1 MFYNQ
6 GPLHFQKLVKKEVME
21 HRKKE
26 ENQGG
31 VEIWPATPKLAG
43 SMQSCSAEEMFCSKL
58 DMESCSASREL
69 DW

>member
-1 MFYNQ
+1 
-6 GPLHFQKLVKKEVME
+6 ME

-26 ENQGG
+26 ESQGG

-43 SMQSCSAEEMFCSKL
+43 GTQSCSAEEMFCSKL